1 WLRPGTSSGLEF
13 IRPAGAEL
21 LRIASRDRFRLPIT
35 SVASRGSRKVLLH
48 SRPRLREAWGRV
60 LLTDFVLR
68 LWAKRIRCRMVG
80 GIHIFD
86 RYAVDAAV
94 DLEAIY
100 RLSNA
105 RFVIALTPVPGMQI
119 LLKPAADCVPSTPED
134 ALPAVLDDGLL
145 ELYGR

>member
-1 WLRPGTSSGLEF
+1 
-13 IRPAGAEL
+13 
-21 LRIASRDRFRLPIT
+21 
-35 SVASRGSRKVLLH
+35 
-48 SRPRLREAWGRV
+48 
-60 LLTDFVLR
+60 
-68 LWAKRIRCRMVG
+68 MVG

-105 RFVIALTPVPGMQI
+105 RFVIALTPAPGMQI
-119 LLKPAADCVPSTPED
+119 LLKPAADCVPSPPED

-145 ELYGR
+145 ELYGRHANLADAIVEGRQPLEAVRDQVAELVVQGFVRAGGAKKMRRDA